1 MDLKAGKDEPRRER
15 CVVRDGVDGG
25 EDGRRFLYDLIG
37 RARGFRMMRRCS

>member
-37 RARGFRMMRRCS
+37 RARGF